1 MITYA
6 LFSQIRSLH
15 QQGLSARQIARE
27 LKLGRRTVRRWLQR
41 EQFQPRARSP
51 RPSKL
56 DPWRSEL
63 LRLLHLHPYSAQQLF
78 QQLQAR
84 GYPGSYSILK
94 RFVRQVRPQA
104 QPAFLTL
111 QFAPGECAQVDW
123 GFAGLMPVGAT
134 RRRVSFFVMVL
145 CYSRRL
151 YVEFT
156 LSEKLEHWLACH
168 QSAFTYFQGVSHAVM
183 VDNAKVAVLD
193 HPVGGPPT
201 FNPHYLD
208 FARHYGFHIRACAPR
223 QAHEKGRVENA
234 VAYVKKNFLAG
245 LDLVSLPA
253 LNTSAR
259 LWLDTVANVRVHGE
273 THRSPNDLFAQE
285 HPRLLPLN
293 PHPYPAVRV
302 LDLRASSQFRVTVDT
317 NHYSVPARYARQLL
331 RVHLGPERVLVYHD
345 NQLIAEHLRRY
356 DRHQDYEHPDHA
368 QPLLLQ
374 RRAAREQRLLA
385 RFLALSP
392 RAAEYY
398 QQLETRHLN
407 ARHHARHILALSELY
422 GVEPVQRALDD
433 AIHYQAFNAQYI
445 ANLLQQRQ
453 RPLPEPGA
461 LHLTR
466 ASDLLELDLPTPD
479 LSVYEPKDGGAA

>member
-15 QQGLSARQIARE
+15 AQGLSARQIARE

-51 RPSKL
+51 RLSKL
-56 DPWRSEL
+56 DPWRGEL
-63 LRLLHLHPYSAQQLF
+63 LRLLHLHPFSAQQLF

-84 GYPGSYSILK
+84 GYTGSYSILK
-94 RFVRQVRPQA
+94 RFVRQVRPKA

-145 CYSRRL
+145 CYSRRM
-151 YVEFT
+151 YVEFI

-193 HPVGGPPT
+193 HPRGGPPT

-208 FARHYGFHIRACAPR
+208 FARHYGFHIRACAPQ

-253 LNTSAR
+253 LNTAAR
-259 LWLDTVANVRVHGE
+259 LWLDTVANLRIHGE
-273 THRSPNDLFAQE
+273 THRPPNGLFAEE

-331 RVHLGPERVLVYHD
+331 RVHLGPERILIYHD
-345 NQLIAEHLRRY
+345 HQLIAEHLRRY
-356 DRHQDYEHPDHA
+356 DRHQDYEHPDHP

-398 QQLETRHLN
+398 QQLEARHLN

-479 LSVYEPKDGGAA
+479 LSVYEPKNGGAA